1 MFSLA
6 MNYVI
11 MNMAWV
17 LTKIRA
23 KRTDIERMEMYLMVC
38 MSIISVIT
46 LIVDL
51 ENKVCPIV
59 MIIIIYSALQIV
71 LKNKLIKMEEENIE

>member
-1 MFSLA
+1 